1 MTPHTVL
8 VFSVF
13 TFIAGIS
20 LGAIALHSI
29 RDSYLQSKIDAAKV
43 EAGEREKEI
52 TRLRAQ
58 VALHINRVC
67 PVCHRHAVDLANLRN
82 AA

>member
-1 MTPHTVL
+1 MNAHTVL

-58 VALHINRVC
+58 VALHINKEC
-67 PVCHRHAVDLANLRN
+67 PACRRPLVKE